1 MRETRRSKEAASS
14 SGPQTPTV
22 TAPQMV
28 VGGAGHDNQG
38 YEGSGQ
44 HGDEQGNVTPPPDY
58 TPRAT
63 ATPPPTQVSG
73 SVIHHGQDQQI
84 SPPEQR
90 GVWKPL
96 SQKPSLKNR
105 CAVLHINNLA

>member
-44 HGDEQGNVTPPPDY
+44 QGDVTPPPDY

-63 ATPPPTQVSG
+63 ATPPPTQVTG

-105 CAVLHINNLA
+105 CACITHDNLA